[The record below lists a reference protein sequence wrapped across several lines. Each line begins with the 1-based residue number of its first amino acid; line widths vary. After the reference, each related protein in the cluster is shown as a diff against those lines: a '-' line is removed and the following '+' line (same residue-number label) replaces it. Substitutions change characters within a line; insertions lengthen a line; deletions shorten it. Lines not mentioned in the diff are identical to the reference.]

1 MALTISPPAGLEN
14 EKLLELFFSQSLDG
28 FFFMMLDEPVEWG
41 DHVDKDEALDY
52 IFRHERMTKIND
64 AMVSQFNASCA
75 EELLGMTPAQ
85 FFAHDLDAAKARWR
99 KFFDQGRLHTTTN
112 ERRLDGSPM
121 HIEGDYM
128 VIYDGEGRIAGHFG
142 IQRDITDRHLAEEE
156 ILASSQQLRALAAR
170 LQQVREEERTGIAR
184 EIHDELGQ
192 ALTGLKMDI
201 AWMRDRLPRDHETRR
216 QCSSIIHRIDGT
228 LSAVRRIATD
238 LRPSVLD
245 ELGLAPALEWQGQVF
260 EARTGIE
267 VVMELSINGGVIPDD
282 LSSSAFRIL
291 QESLTNIARHAQAR
305 RVDIRLYQTAARLT
319 LEVSDDGVGIPPDR
333 LEGTSS
339 LGLVGMRER
348 ALACGGQ
355 FSITGLPGIG
365 TTVLLTV
372 PLPEVVV
379 Q

>member
-1 MALTISPPAGLEN
+1 MGLTQFPPAGLEN
-14 EKLLELFFSQSLDG
+14 ERLLELFFSQSLDG
-28 FFFMMLDEPVEWG
+28 FFFMMLEEPVEWG
-41 DHVDKDEALDY
+41 EHVDKGEVLDFVFDHQR
-52 IFRHERMTKIND
+52 ITKVNA
-64 AMVSQFNASCA
+64 AMVNQFNASST
-75 EELLGMTPAQ
+75 EDLLGMTPAQ
-85 FFAHDLDAAKARWR
+85 FFAHDLDAAKTLWR
-99 KFFDQGRLHTTTN
+99 EFFDQGRMHARTE
-112 ERRLDGSPM
+112 ERRLDGTPM
-121 HIEGDYM
+121 FVEGDYM

-142 IQRDITDRHLAEEE
+142 IQRDVTERHLAEEE
-156 ILASSQQLRALAAR
+156 LMASSQQLRALAAR
-170 LQQVREEERTGIAR
+170 LQQVREEERTRMAR

-201 AWMRDRLPRDHETRR
+201 AWMRDRLPRDHETRS
-216 QCSSIIHRIDGT
+216 QCTSIIHRVDGT

-245 ELGLAPALEWQGQVF
+245 ELGLAAALEWQGQVF

-267 VVMELSINGGVIPDD
+267 VVMEVSIVGGVVPDD

-291 QESLTNIARHAQAR
+291 QESLTNIARHAKAK
-305 RVDIRLYQTAARLT
+305 RVDIRLYQNVHRLT
-319 LEVSDDGVGIPPDR
+319 LEVSDDGIGIPAER
-333 LEGTSS
+333 MEGTTS

-372 PLPEVVV
+372 PLAEAVAP
-379 Q
+379 

>member
-1 MALTISPPAGLEN
+1 MALTMSPPAGLEN

-41 DHVDKDEALDY
+41 DHVNKDEALDH

-64 AMVSQFNASCA
+64 AMVSQFNASSA

-128 VIYDGEGRIAGHFG
+128 VIYDGDGRIAGHFG

-305 RVDIRLYQTAARLT
+305 RVDIRLYQTATRLT

-372 PLPEVVV
+372 PLPEVIE

>member
-1 MALTISPPAGLEN
+1 MTLTMSVSADLEN
-14 EKLLELFFSQSLDG
+14 ERLLELFFSQSLDG

-41 DHVDKDEALDY
+41 DHVEKDEVLD
-52 IFRHERMTKIND
+52 FVFEHQRMTKINA
-64 AMVSQFNASCA
+64 AMVSQFNASSPD
-75 EELLGMTPAQ
+75 ELLGMTPAQ
-85 FFAHDLDAAKARWR
+85 FFAHDLTTAKARWR
-99 KFFDQGRLHTTTN
+99 EFFDKGRVHTTTD
-112 ERRLDGSPM
+112 ERRLDGTPM

-128 VIYDGEGRIAGHFG
+128 VIHDAEGRIAGHFG
-142 IQRDITDRHLAEEE
+142 IQRDVTDRHLAEEQ

-201 AWMRDRLPRDHETRR
+201 AWMKDRLPRDHETRS
-216 QCSSIIHRIDGT
+216 QCTSIIHRIDGT

-245 ELGLAPALEWQGQVF
+245 ELGLAAALEWQGQVF

-267 VVMELSINGGVIPDD
+267 VVMELSIDGGVIPDD
-282 LSSSAFRIL
+282 LGSSAFRIL
-291 QESLTNIARHAQAR
+291 QESLTNIVRHAQAR
-305 RVDIRLYQTAARLT
+305 RVDIRLCQTAERLT
-319 LEVSDDGVGIPPDR
+319 LEVSDDGIGIPPER
-333 LEGTSS
+333 LEGTAS

-355 FSITGLPGIG
+355 FIITGLPDIG

-372 PLPEVVV
+372 PLTAATE